1 VRGLRAHWILRLWL
15 SAYLDGELTGD
26 LLQRVP
32 EHVAHCQTCQRDLEN
47 IRRGRDL
54 LQHPGAISAF
64 VPTAS
69 QRIVPVLRWA
79 GIAALVFAA
88 VVASVW
94 WRLPSVHAMSSDF
107 YAEQFRMT
115 NLCQS
120 PCTSLRETTLAEL
133 RRSSPFALQYPS
145 WLPQGMVL
153 KRIIRYRTARAEGIG
168 LIFTANGKEICI
180 FQQPRNLGVRAAG
193 RRTSTT
199 TLCGHTC
206 TRIEGDR
213 VQLFNWI
220 RDEYC
225 FVVATNLPKAE
236 VERVVDSLGDLAE

>member
-1 VRGLRAHWILRLWL
+1 MKGLRAHWTLRRWL
-15 SAYLDGELTGD
+15 SAYLDEELTGD
-26 LLQRVP
+26 LHLCVR
-32 EHVAHCQTCQRDLEN
+32 EHLADCQACQRDLEN
-47 IRRGRDL
+47 IRRGRDVL
-54 LQHPGAISAF
+54 LHPEALPAGAPNGF
-64 VPTAS
+64 
-69 QRIVPVLRWA
+69 QRLVPVMGWTGMA
-79 GIAALVFAA
+79 VLVFAIVA
-88 VVASVW
+88 ASVW
-94 WRLPSVHAMSSDF
+94 WRLPSVHAMSIDF

-133 RRSSPFALQYPS
+133 RRSSPFAFQYPG

-153 KRIIRYRTARAEGIG
+153 KRVIRYRTARAEGIG
-168 LIFTANGKEICI
+168 LIFAANGKEISI

-220 RDEYC
+220 RDGYC
-225 FVVATNLPKAE
+225 FVVATNLPKDD
-236 VERVVDSLGDLAE
+236 VEPVVDSLGDLPE